1 MESTFSRRVSS
12 ARSRYNNE
20 LFQCQE
26 PVPAEKPHERCADNC
41 VYKRTNDTNPD
52 QLFCFEEVLLADAA
66 NVQCEAIS
74 STELAT
80 MTTLLSTISSILST
94 TTPPPTTTTTTTTA
108 APPTST
114 TVAPGTVQPTTLT
127 SLQATTVPPLQD
139 VSAQAAALEA
149 EQLSHQANLTAI
161 QKAQDEAKN
170 LTSDIDAAMAK
181 INSLVGTRLIKR
193 EAITSCADITS
204 FIDKIHEAVK
214 ASNYTAASV
223 YAKAISS
230 TSVTCSTEE
239 KQALSNKQAVLSTAK
254 NVTSEKLA
262 VKEAQITELKSK
274 INGVIDQ
281 LIVVNQHLE
290 HYGQTTVDH
299 GTHHAEESTTAQP
312 TTTTTTTTSPPP
324 TTSTTTQ
331 PTTTTS
337 IGEQKV
343 LCFNFLL
350 IIGCMSFFNH
360 FQSIPSQT
368 KLLK

>member
-1 MESTFSRRVSS
+1 MESTSSRRVSS
-12 ARSRYNNE
+12 ARSWYNNE

-74 STELAT
+74 STELAS

-94 TTPPPTTTTTTTTA
+94 TTPPPTTTA

-114 TVAPGTVQPTTLT
+114 TAAPGTVQPTTLT

-281 LIVVNQHLE
+281 LMVVNQHLE

-350 IIGCMSFFNH
+350 IIGCLSFFNH